1 MNTINRGVIIIW
13 PKHNDFKNTIISEL
27 ETNKYDIIRKAS
39 LDVNKNYITNF
50 LREIHYG
57 KEWWVKNLLPEVE
70 KRLSNN
76 SVERLDYLIVK
87 KEDIHLK
94 FKGLKKFIREKYK
107 LDKSYFHLCDPDCY
121 RHLGLNC
128 NCPTDLGEFNKE
140 YDKHIHM
147 LTNKNAIHF
156 LKTAVYH
163 PELNFYKYLNKY
175 KLILMNNR
183 FDIDEFCIDNG
194 GVLAAYGIRDTHDLD
209 YLTTTNILINDDDV
223 GCENI
228 NHRLEYERLGYSIDD
243 IVKNSDNYFYHFGMK
258 FMSLDILRK
267 FKYNRT
273 HTIGTGHKEIREK
286 DIRDYNLIKDL

>member
-94 FKGLKKFIREKYK
+94 FKGLKKFI
-107 LDKSYFHLCDPDCY
+107 S
-121 RHLGLNC
+121 
-128 NCPTDLGEFNKE
+128 
-140 YDKHIHM
+140 HIF
-147 LTNKNAIHF
+147 IY
-156 LKTAVYH
+156 V
-163 PELNFYKYLNKY
+163 
-175 KLILMNNR
+175 IQIVI
-183 FDIDEFCIDNG
+183 DIW
-194 GVLAAYGIRDTHDLD
+194 V
-209 YLTTTNILINDDDV
+209 
-223 GCENI
+223 
-228 NHRLEYERLGYSIDD
+228 
-243 IVKNSDNYFYHFGMK
+243 
-258 FMSLDILRK
+258 
-267 FKYNRT
+267 
-273 HTIGTGHKEIREK
+273 
-286 DIRDYNLIKDL
+286 